1 MKKLL
6 LILVL
11 LVSGNAIGQTGVT
24 VVDFEYNS
32 DQYYLFISPGYL
44 NYDAPDSSLFT
55 IDGVGITGFRDDM
68 KTIIHNGSTYT
79 VNGVDYTAIT
89 NIATLYESHDF
100 DVPWG
105 YWGNYLPNTFGWTS
119 FLVKTNTDGSRSK
132 FRTHEINGLVIS
144 FGF

>member
-1 MKKLL
+1 M
-6 LILVL
+6 LVM
-11 LVSGNAIGQTGVT
+11 LVASYASAQTGVT

-32 DQYYLFISPGYL
+32 DQYYLFVSPGYL

-55 IDGVGITGFRDDM
+55 IDGVGVTGFRDDM
-68 KTIIHNGSTYT
+68 RTIIHNGSTYT

-89 NIATLYESHDF
+89 NIATLYESHDI

-105 YWGNYLPNTFGWTS
+105 YWGGYQVWTLGYES
-119 FLVKTNTDGSRSK
+119 FLVRVNADGSNTK
-132 FRTHEINGLVIS
+132 IRTHGVNGLIIS